1 MSKFNYKKISED
13 LLRDLPKRT
22 QAVISRRFG
31 FDTGNKETLEAVGDD
46 YSITRERVRQI
57 ENFGMDKAREKAQTI
72 SQNVFQHFAQQ
83 INTFGGFKKENS
95 LLQELG
101 GSNLKPYV
109 LFLLNIDNQFK
120 RFPESSDFFPA
131 WAIEANPVK
140 KARKAANSFIKELE
154 KKNKPF
160 IFEDSKIYKTN
171 PANSKALF
179 SSIELSKRILRNS
192 DGLCGFATWPE
203 INPRGIKDKA
213 FLVLKKENKPMHFT
227 NVADFIQAKEENKK
241 PYLFKTVHN
250 ELIKDN
256 RFVLVGR
263 GLYGLQEWGYET
275 GHVKDVIFSV
285 LKKAQ
290 KPMPKQKIVDYV
302 LKQRFVKESTVLLN
316 LNNRDY
322 FQQDNRGRYT
332 VREI

>member
-1 MSKFNYKKISED
+1 MIYYKNMSKFNYKKISEG
-13 LLRDLPKRT
+13 LLRDLPERT
-22 QAVISRRFG
+22 QAIISRRFG
-31 FDTGNKETLEAVGDD
+31 FGTGNKETLEAVGDD
-46 YSITRERVRQI
+46 YGITRERVRQI
-57 ENFGMDKAREKAQTI
+57 ENFGMEKARENAKIA
-72 SQNVFQHFAQQ
+72 SQDVFQHFARQ
-83 INTFGGFKKENS
+83 ISAFGGFKREDS

-101 GSNLKPYV
+101 GSNSKPYV

-120 RFPESSDFFPA
+120 RFPESDDFFTA
-131 WAIEANPVK
+131 WAMEANPVK
-140 KARKAANSFIKELE
+140 KAQKTAMSFIKELE

-160 IFEDSKIYKTN
+160 TFEDSKIYKAN
-171 PANSKALF
+171 RANSKSMF

-213 FLVLKKENKPMHFT
+213 FLVLNKENKPMHFT
-227 NVADFIQAKEENKK
+227 NVADLIQAQEEIKK

-263 GLYGLQEWGYET
+263 GLYGLQEWGYEA

-285 LKKAQ
+285 LEKAPFGC
-290 KPMPKQKIVDYV
+290 KSIVAMAEHGMV
-302 LKQRFVKESTVLLN
+302 PIS
-316 LNNRDY
+316 
-322 FQQDNRGRYT
+322 
-332 VREI
+332 